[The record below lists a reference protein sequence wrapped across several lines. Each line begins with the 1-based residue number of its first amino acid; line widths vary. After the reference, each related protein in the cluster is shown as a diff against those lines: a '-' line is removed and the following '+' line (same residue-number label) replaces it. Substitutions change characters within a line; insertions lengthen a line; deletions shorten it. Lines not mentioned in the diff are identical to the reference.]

1 MLNGASAASHA
12 TAAMNANP
20 ASTASATVTAATAA
34 MNGNAPMSTR
44 LLSIEPNANCEGG
57 MMLGLTHQR
66 QNLECALQLAALTGR
81 KLQVAPL
88 HEHRRH
94 TRCAAS
100 HATAWSSIVSLE
112 GEPATTE
119 AHAFSPHEVARHAL
133 DVTPE
138 GLARVR
144 NSPAPMVEL
153 TLGHHATYCNY
164 YQACIALPASADGFP
179 PVPPSNS
186 VRAAAAEIAARL
198 GGGAYDGVHIRQAD
212 KTQESMEE
220 IRLPELTP
228 RSLTRRLKR
237 LFNASASA
245 PPPSSSSAAASSA
258 AAAVYVATDAPALLK
273 APCVGACFRA
283 HTWADFAAA
292 AAARAPDAV
301 TRGEAQGC
309 MPYWVTAVE
318 QEVLLNA
325 RSVVLSET
333 SNFARTVAVE
343 RRRRRGPEA
352 LRLLMTAA
360 TYPPLPKNATV
371 GALEL
376 AFFEEYHRLRGGARR
391 RDAHSQQ
398 YRTLLPQVGWE
409 LRLPAAPE
417 AAPLRAILY
426 AKDAGDDERC
436 ERARSCDEI

>member
-1 MLNGASAASHA
+1 
-12 TAAMNANP
+12 
-20 ASTASATVTAATAA
+20 
-34 MNGNAPMSTR
+34 
-44 LLSIEPNANCEGG
+44 
-57 MMLGLTHQR
+57 MLGLTHQR

-228 RSLTRRLKR
+228 RSLTRPPSRPYFVRLR
-237 LFNASASA
+237 SSCTSTRA
-245 PPPSSSSAAASSA
+245 PPPCRLATRSSTRSH
-258 AAAVYVATDAPALLK
+258 TPLPALLTPSTLASPTH
-273 APCVGACFRA
+273 AP
-283 HTWADFAAA
+283 
-292 AAARAPDAV
+292 
-301 TRGEAQGC
+301 
-309 MPYWVTAVE
+309 
-318 QEVLLNA
+318 
-325 RSVVLSET
+325 
-333 SNFARTVAVE
+333 
-343 RRRRRGPEA
+343 
-352 LRLLMTAA
+352 
-360 TYPPLPKNATV
+360 
-371 GALEL
+371 
-376 AFFEEYHRLRGGARR
+376 
-391 RDAHSQQ
+391 
-398 YRTLLPQVGWE
+398 
-409 LRLPAAPE
+409 
-417 AAPLRAILY
+417 
-426 AKDAGDDERC
+426 
-436 ERARSCDEI
+436 